1 MPEATT
7 VRLSQ
12 IARKLN
18 VATTT
23 IVSYLL
29 EKGFQVDNK
38 PNTKLT
44 AEQSDWVSSKFSSA
58 TSYAGISGDVSGKKN
73 HPPTKAYS
81 TVSDL
86 PISTPEAEEQVIP
99 EHVNVEVAS
108 DPEPP
113 ITQPHSPTKKITFQN
128 TEELQGPIVLGTIE
142 LTQEPTKNF
151 QRVAS
156 SNPRRVGSVND
167 RQPRKRIIST
177 TNIPHSRVTKYHH
190 DHAPTADQTTTLSS
204 TSPSG
209 KSRPAG
215 KSYEKHKTVVAE
227 IDIQEQIKNTLAKL
241 SSASKVSASRAKY
254 RKIKKT
260 TAAEEQATAHAKAAG
275 EAKKLQVA
283 EFISASDL
291 ASLMGISINSLLS
304 TCMNLGMIV
313 SINQR
318 LDAEAITVIADE
330 FDYQV
335 VFTDIK
341 EQDIE
346 EAQEQT
352 DSEDYVERASIVT
365 IMGHVDHGKT
375 SLLDYIRN
383 TKVTKKEAGGIT
395 QHIGAYKVT
404 TTSGKEIAFLDTP
417 GHEAFTAMRARGARI
432 TDIAIIVIAADDGV
446 RPQTKEAINHAKLA
460 EVPIIIAF
468 NKIDKPTA
476 NVTKVMEE
484 LAQLN
489 ILVEEWGGKYQ
500 SQGISAFTGEG
511 VDQLL
516 EKILL
521 EAELM
526 ELKANPTQKAKG
538 TVVEASLD
546 QGRGYLVT
554 VMIQNGTLHQ
564 GDVILAGAY
573 FGKIKRMFDH
583 NGEVQ
588 TKVGPATPVQI
599 LGFNGA
605 PQAGDTFNVIKNE
618 KEAREIAAHR
628 QQILREQ
635 GFRTKSH
642 ITLDEIGRRLAI
654 GDFKQLNIIIKG
666 DVDGSVEALADSFLK
681 LSTEQIEVR
690 IIHKAVGGITDSD
703 ILLAATSDAIIIGFQ
718 VRPSTSA
725 RKLADKESV
734 EIKLYSVIYDAI
746 NNVKDAIEGMIT
758 PITEEVTTGSAT
770 VREIFKITK
779 VGTIAGSYV
788 TEGYIKRV
796 NQIRVIRDGIVV
808 YTGNIKHLKHFKEDV
823 PQVKAGFEC
832 GINIV
837 NFDDIKVDD
846 IIEGFEQQT
855 T

>member
-1 MPEATT
+1 MPEEITI
-7 VRLSQ
+7 RLSQ

-23 IVSYLL
+23 LVTYLS
-29 EKGFQVDNK
+29 EKGFHIDNN

-44 AEQSDWVSSKFSSA
+44 VEQSDLVHAKFSSEVAEKLTPAEVAPTKIPTTIASAITPPQDYETSTTSITATPAPAEEERPA
-58 TSYAGISGDVSGKKN
+58 TSSLA
-73 HPPTKAYS
+73 KAPKS
-81 TVSDL
+81 T
-86 PISTPEAEEQVIP
+86 E
-99 EHVNVEVAS
+99 
-108 DPEPP
+108 
-113 ITQPHSPTKKITFQN
+113 KITFEN
-128 TEELQGPIVLGTIE
+128 KVGLQGPTVLGTID
-142 LTQEPTKNF
+142 LVPEPPKKF
-151 QRVAS
+151 QKVAS
-156 SNPRRVGSVND
+156 SRPSNIGIASN
-167 RQPRKRIIST
+167 RQPRKRIT
-177 TNIPHSRVTKYHH
+177 TPAHNATNTSSHQPEGHTDYHSSIRHK
-190 DHAPTADQTTTLSS
+190 
-204 TSPSG
+204 
-209 KSRPAG
+209 RPVHKG
-215 KSYEKHKTVVAE
+215 YEKQGKGVDISE
-227 IDIQEQIKNTLAKL
+227 GDIQEQIKSTLSKL
-241 SSASKVSASRAKY
+241 SSANKTSTSRAKY

-260 TAAEEQATAHAKAAG
+260 NAAEEQATAHAKAAG
-275 EAKKLQVA
+275 ETQPLELA

-291 ASLMGISINSLLS
+291 AALMGIHINSLLS

-330 FDYQV
+330 FGYQV
-335 VFTDIK
+335 TFTDIK

-346 EAQEQT
+346 EAQEET
-352 DSEDYVERASIVT
+352 NSEDDIERAPIVT

-395 QHIGAYKVT
+395 QHIGAYKVAT
-404 TTSGKEIAFLDTP
+404 ATGKEIAFLDTP

-460 EVPIIIAF
+460 EVPMIIAI
-468 NKIDKPTA
+468 NKIDKSTA
-476 NVTKVMEE
+476 NVTKVLEE

-500 SQGISAFTGEG
+500 SQGISATTGEG

-516 EKILL
+516 EKVLL

-526 ELKANPTQKAKG
+526 ELKANPKQKARG

-554 VMIQNGTLHQ
+554 VMIQKGTLHQ

-583 NGEVQ
+583 KGDIQKE
-588 TKVGPATPVQI
+588 VGPATPVQI

-605 PQAGDTFNVIKNE
+605 PQAGDTFNVINTE

-690 IIHKAVGGITDSD
+690 IIHKGVGGITDSD

-718 VRPSTSA
+718 VRPSISA
-725 RKLADKESV
+725 RKLAEKESV
-734 EIKLYSVIYDAI
+734 EIRLYSVIYDAI
-746 NNVKDAIEGMIT
+746 NHVKDSIEGMGT
-758 PITEEVTTGSAT
+758 PIIEEVTTGSAT
-770 VREIFKITK
+770 VREIFKISK

-788 TEGYIKRV
+788 TEGHIKKA
-796 NQIRVIRDGIVV
+796 NQIRVIRDGIVI
-808 YTGNIKHLKHFKEDV
+808 YTGNIKQLKHFKEDV
-823 PQVKAGFEC
+823 PQVKSSFEC

-846 IIEGFEQQT
+846 IIEGFEHQT